1 MFPHRFFRRRSPRSS
16 EEGYV
21 SARFPGLAAQAVAQ
35 NYVSSEDKS
44 RFREQAYREAQPGL
58 LPSSAYIEMAK
69 KAVHEQS
76 KKVSFLQYSDGI
88 VTRRFYQPAMKKM
101 LASQRGFLNPRV
113 FIGFV
118 LFSVTVLLPLLGLG
132 ANSASREQDSGTSA
146 VYPAA
151 AGEHIARSGF
161 APSGPAVNPV
171 PQTGPALPQSAAPP
185 TRSSFMAAWGSISGA
200 SGYRLDV
207 STSSSFS
214 NYVMGYNDLDVG
226 NATSRS
232 VNGLKAGTTYY
243 YRVRAY
249 NSAGTNSNSN
259 VMATTTTTGSGLTIN
274 PTFDSSI
281 TSDPNSAA
289 IQAMI
294 NQAIA
299 IYESEFADPITVS
312 ILFRY
317 STTSANGTTLGGNT
331 LAQSNYVIYT
341 IPWNTYINALQADA
355 TTANDIAANG
365 SLPTNPLST
374 NIIPSSAGGR
384 AVGLNTQPEMFAD
397 GTVSAGGPYDG
408 IVTLNSGKSFQFTRP
423 TSGGNYDA
431 LRSTEHEIDEVL
443 GLGSNVKRSSDLR
456 PQDLFSWSG
465 FGNRNVSSVGLRYF
479 STDGGNTDI
488 VDFNQGPNGDFGDW
502 LSESCPQSNPY
513 VQNAFSCPGQ
523 MSDVEAS
530 SPEGINLDVIGYDL
544 VEDYTITT
552 SSSPSSGGTTSGDGT
567 FVAGTSDTVTATA
580 NSGYTFSNWTEN
592 GSVVSTSAGYTFTLN
607 SNRTLVANFTQNQVI
622 NPPSIQTLAPIST
635 GNTATSIEGTV
646 TNDGGALIDGY
657 SFSYWIDP
665 NSPTVIDDSG
675 ITVSGNNFSAQITG
689 LNPNATYHY
698 RASAHNSSTVDL
710 GEGLGWG
717 FGTIMSFMPGP
728 TQLGNISTR
737 LSVGTGDN
745 VMIGGFIINGTQPK
759 KVIVRAIG
767 PSLTQFGLSDVLA
780 DPTLELH
787 DASGALIATNDNW
800 QTTQIGGIITADQV
814 SDIQNSGLAPTQAA
828 ESAIIAALQP
838 GSYTAIVR
846 GTNNTTGI
854 ALVETYDLDRTV
866 DSKLANISTRG
877 FVQTGDNVMI
887 GGLIV
892 QGIDPAKVILR
903 AIGPS
908 LSQFGI
914 TNSLQDPTL
923 ELHDGNGALIATNDN
938 WQTTQIGGII
948 TADQVSDIQNS
959 GLAPTQAAESA
970 IIATLQPGNYT
981 AIVRG
986 ANNTTGIALI
996 EAYQLGN

>member
-1 MFPHRFFRRRSPRSS
+1 MFSVKTNLDSANRHIGKRSRACFRLP
-16 EEGYV
+16 
-21 SARFPGLAAQAVAQ
+21 
-35 NYVSSEDKS
+35 
-44 RFREQAYREAQPGL
+44 QPDM
-58 LPSSAYIEMAK
+58 E
-69 KAVHEQS
+69 
-76 KKVSFLQYSDGI
+76 
-88 VTRRFYQPAMKKM
+88 KM
-101 LASQRGFLNPRV
+101 SASQRGFLNPRV
-113 FIGFV
+113 FTGFV

-132 ANSASREQDSGTSA
+132 ANSASREQDSSTSA

-151 AGEHIARSGF
+151 ADEHIARSGF
-161 APSGPAVNPV
+161 TSSGPAVNPTYPPGVAKAV
-171 PQTGPALPQSAAPP
+171 PQSGPALPQSAVLS

-207 STSSSFS
+207 STSRSFS

-249 NSAGTNSNSN
+249 NSAGTNGNSN
-259 VMATTTTTGSGLTIN
+259 VRATTTTTGSGLTIN

-281 TSDPNSAA
+281 TNDPNSAA

-317 STTSANGTTLGGNT
+317 SSTSVNGTTLGANT
-331 LAQSNYVIYT
+331 LAQSNYVIYP

-355 TTANDIAANG
+355 KTANDIAANG
-365 SLPTNPLST
+365 SLPTSPLST

-384 AVGLNTQPEMFAD
+384 AVGLNTPPEMFAD
-397 GTVSAGGPYDG
+397 GTVSPGGPYDG

-443 GLGSNVKRSSDLR
+443 GLGSFVKHSSNLR

-465 FGNRNVSSVGLRYF
+465 FGNRNLTSVGSRYF
-479 STDGGNTDI
+479 SIDGGNTDI

-502 LSESCPQSNPY
+502 FSDPCPQDNPY

-544 VEDYTITT
+544 VENYTITT
-552 SSSPSSGGTTSGDGT
+552 SSSPSNGGTTSGDGT

-580 NSGYTFSNWTEN
+580 NSGYTFTNWTEN

-607 SNRTLVANFTQNQVI
+607 SNRTLVANFAQNQVI
-622 NPPSIQTLAPIST
+622 NPPSVQTIAPIST
-635 GNTATSIEGTV
+635 GKTSATIAGAV
-646 TNDGGALIDGY
+646 TDDGGAPVDGH
-657 SFSYWIDP
+657 SFSYWINP

-689 LNPNATYHY
+689 LNPNAIYHY

-710 GEGLGWG
+710 GKGPGWG
-717 FGTIMSFMPGP
+717 FGTIISFMPGP
-728 TQLGNISTR
+728 TQFGNISTR
-737 LSVGTGDN
+737 LNAGTGDN

-767 PSLTQFGLSDVLA
+767 PSLTQFGLADVLA

-787 DASGALIATNDNW
+787 DGSGALIATNDNW

-828 ESAIIAALQP
+828 ESAIIATLQP

-854 ALVETYDLDRTV
+854 ALVESYDLDRTV

-892 QGIDPAKVILR
+892 QGIDPAKVIVR

-948 TADQVSDIQNS
+948 TADQVNDIQNS

-986 ANNTTGIALI
+986 TNNTTGIALI